1 MSENLGVGGKEDQRR
16 RQNHR
21 RAQANRVPAKPQVR
35 PNRFQRSDRRGCSRR
50 ALVTAVLLV
59 LVVALIIPVAVSLN
73 IVGRSVP
80 PITQRPGA
88 RLVPDESAVPNTRVL
103 TRPPQ

>member
-1 MSENLGVGGKEDQRR
+1 MGGKEAQRR
-16 RQNHR
+16 RERQR
-21 RAQANRVPAKPQVR
+21 RKQTNRSPARREER
-35 PNRFQRSDRRGCSRR
+35 PDRFQRADGRGCSRR

-80 PITQRPGA
+80 PITQQPGG
-88 RLVPDESAVPNTRVL
+88 RLVRDEPPVPSTRVL